1 MRGAQR
7 WQQSQSER
15 ARKGKRGA
23 VDIVNGES
31 QTAHALYRAR
41 KHRPRALALLLKHP
55 AFDYCLIEE
64 GDREQVG
71 AALDILCELD
81 GVAETARLLG
91 RMYQSVGA
99 LVYGYDRFGFS
110 LKLRTALFWQ
120 CVRDIPNRR
129 LCYDN
134 RLDWMDHRDN
144 TMLFAELARRSISDY
159 RPPQKIWD
167 VLEDERQALY
177 DSISLPLELVNRVY
191 DFMRPVV
198 VGSRGIAYST
208 HRRRER
214 WQLPLAFGDRIEQEI
229 GYRLR

>member
-15 ARKGKRGA
+15 ARRGKRGA
-23 VDIVNGES
+23 VDIVNGAPGETRS
-31 QTAHALYRAR
+31 VHALYHAR

-55 AFDYCLIEE
+55 AFDCDLIEE

-81 GVAETARLLG
+81 GVVETARLLG
-91 RMYQSVGA
+91 RMYESVGA

-120 CVRDIPNRR
+120 CVRDVPNYGSCGSG
-129 LCYDN
+129 L
-134 RLDWMDHRDN
+134 LAWMDHRD
-144 TMLFAELARRSISDY
+144 TMLFAELARRSINDY
-159 RPPQKIWD
+159 RPSQKVRD
-167 VLEDERQALY
+167 VLKDERQALY
-177 DSISLPLELVNRVY
+177 DSISLPLELVDRVY

-198 VGSRGIAYST
+198 SRSITCSA

-214 WQLPLAFGDRIEQEI
+214 WQLPLAFGDRIEQEL